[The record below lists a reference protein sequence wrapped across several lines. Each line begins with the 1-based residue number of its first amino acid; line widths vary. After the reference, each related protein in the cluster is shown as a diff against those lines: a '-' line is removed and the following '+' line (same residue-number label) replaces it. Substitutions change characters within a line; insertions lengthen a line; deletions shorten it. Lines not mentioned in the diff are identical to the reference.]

1 MRAAA
6 QYGHAGTV
14 NLLINYVPTPASYAV
29 CSANGA
35 LVTVYRAPRSTN
47 RTLKIAPP
55 CELLLNTDTEAPSRQ
70 HLARALPHLAAPPHS
85 SAQLLLDAGATV
97 NIVDD
102 KGRTPLFSAAR
113 YRHAGTVALLLC
125 RQADMNLA
133 DVKQRT
139 PLLAAA
145 EHGHIN
151 TINLLLEKGA
161 NHLAFDIKGRS
172 ALHEAAQNG
181 HELCTALLCRLV

>member
-1 MRAAA
+1 MSREPAL
-6 QYGHAGTV
+6 T
-14 NLLINYVPTPASYAV
+14 NL
-29 CSANGA
+29 
-35 LVTVYRAPRSTN
+35 
-47 RTLKIAPP
+47 TLKIALP
-55 CELLLNTDTEAPSRQ
+55 CELLLNTDTVAPSRYRDTF
-70 HLARALPHLAAPPHS
+70 ASCFSRTPHNL
-85 SAQLLLDAGATV
+85 AQLLLDAGAAV

-102 KGRTPLFSAAR
+102 KGRTPLFAAAR

-133 DVKQRT
+133 DLKQRT

-161 NHLAFDIKGRS
+161 NHLAFDSKGRS

-181 HELCTALLCRLV
+181 HELCTMLLCRSVNYLCFRYAVILILAAACAPLS